1 MPHPRPAAAPN
12 LLFIHTEREGTTLHV
27 QTAWRKQM
35 GDQSLTT
42 LRSHVFDTSKPQ
54 VSALRARR
62 LIRQIAVSRP
72 VFYAD
77 VGEGL
82 ADLDGVAAI
91 GQVELVRS
99 RYNRPANLRTFGAV
113 ANRGIR
119 DLDDDLPLNAFAALF
134 GIDAGATPASCAKAP
149 RAGLLL
155 ELYGRIAQIA
165 MANREAA

>member
-1 MPHPRPAAAPN
+1 MHHPISAVDTN
-12 LLFIHTEREGTTLHV
+12 LLFIHTEREGTTIRV

-35 GDQSLTT
+35 GNQSLTT

-54 VSALRARR
+54 VSALRARW

-77 VGEGL
+77 VGQGL
-82 ADLDGVAAI
+82 ADLDGVADI

-134 GIDAGATPASCAKAP
+134 GVDAEAPPASCAKAP
-149 RAGLLL
+149 RAALLL
-155 ELYGRIAQIA
+155 ELYGRIARMA

>member
-1 MPHPRPAAAPN
+1 MPHPISAVETH
-12 LLFIHTEREGTTLHV
+12 LLFIHTEREGTAIRV
-27 QTAWRKQM
+27 QTAWQKQL

-54 VSALRARR
+54 VSALRARW
-62 LIRQIAVSRP
+62 LIRQISVSRP

-119 DLDDDLPLNAFAALF
+119 ELDDDLPLNAFAAIF
-134 GIDAGATPASCAKAP
+134 GVNAEATPASCAKAP

-165 MANREAA
+165 MANREVE